1 METDYLHALTPAQF
15 SILLAL
21 ADEELH
27 GTAIIEQVLH
37 ESNQYISLASG
48 TLYECLKQLAADAL
62 IIHSKTAGR
71 NKYYKITADGEQFL
85 EFELTRYQRAIEIAK
100 DKKVLPK

>member
-1 METDYLHALTPAQF
+1 METGYLHALTPVQF

-21 ADEELH
+21 TDEELH
-27 GTAIIEQVLH
+27 GTAIVQSVLN
-37 ESNQYISLASG
+37 ESNHYINLSSS
-48 TLYECLKQLAADAL
+48 TLYECLKLLAAEKL

-100 DKKVLPK
+100 TKKIVPK